1 MEPQLVISIGLVPLP
16 FMLALIVLAGIPDRR
31 QPRLGTVWFIY
42 VILVLITYK
51 TL

>member
-31 QPRLGTVWFIY
+31 QPRLGTMAFTY
-42 VILVLITYK
+42 LILVLVIYK
-51 TL
+51 TA